1 MAENSTNVRLLS
13 ALLRGLGAI
22 SSWAA
27 AGLAFQL
34 FRLAGP
40 RRRPRFT
47 QAPDAVEYFRAGR
60 HRVASYIWQ
69 GGGPTVVLVHGW
81 NGTAGDLRSFIGPLR
96 DTGRRVVAIDLPA
109 HGRSSGRFSDLPTA
123 ADAVEAVLRREPSV
137 EAVIAHSFG
146 VPATVLAAA
155 RGAPMPRAVLISGP
169 IAVEPYLHKFIQ
181 ILGLSAATRA
191 GLLTRLRAY
200 LLARTGVPSVE
211 LSSLAPGL
219 TTKALIVH
227 DRSDREVPF
236 LSALTL
242 NRAWT
247 GSELLATEGLG
258 HMKLL
263 ADASVVE
270 RAVKFAVGWQESEV
284 EAPLPT
290 PARELRVV
298 YG

>member
-13 ALLRGLGAI
+13 AVLRGLGAV

-40 RRRPRFT
+40 RRHPRFT
-47 QAPDAVEYFRAGR
+47 QAPDAVEHFRAGR

-81 NGTAGDLRSFIGPLR
+81 NGTSADLRSFIGPLR

-109 HGRSSGRFSDLPTA
+109 HGRSSGLFSDLPTA

-169 IAVEPYLHKFIQ
+169 IAVEPYLQKFIQ

-191 GLLTRLRAY
+191 GIQKRLRAK
-200 LLARTGVPSVE
+200 LEQTRLPSAD
-211 LSSLAPGL
+211 LSTLAPRL
-219 TTKALIVH
+219 TTKGLIVH

-258 HMKLL
+258 HRKLL
-263 ADASVVE
+263 ADSSVVE
-270 RAVKFAVGWQESEV
+270 RAVQFAVGWEKVEV
-284 EAPLPT
+284 EAPRPT
-290 PARELRVV
+290 PVRELRVV
-298 YG
+298 NG

>member
-13 ALLRGLGAI
+13 AVLRGLGAI

-27 AGLAFQL
+27 AAVAFQL
-34 FRLAGP
+34 FRRSGP
-40 RRRPRFT
+40 RRQPRFRT
-47 QAPDAVEYFRAGR
+47 APDAVEHFHAGR
-60 HRVASYIWQ
+60 HRLASYVWQ

-81 NGTAGDLRSFIGPLR
+81 NGTSGDLSAFVRPLR

-123 ADAVEAVLRREPSV
+123 AEAVEAVLRREPSV

-169 IAVEPYLHKFIQ
+169 IAVEPYLQKFIQ

-191 GLLTRLRAY
+191 GILTRLRA
-200 LLARTGVPSVE
+200 LLAGTGVPSVE
-211 LSSLAPGL
+211 LSTLAPRL
-219 TTKALIVH
+219 ATKALIVH
-227 DRSDREVPF
+227 DRGDREVPF

-247 GSELLATEGLG
+247 GSELLATQGLG
-258 HMKLL
+258 HRKLL
-263 ADASVVE
+263 ADPVVVE
-270 RAVKFAVGWQESEV
+270 RAVKFAVGWEKVEV
-284 EAPLPT
+284 EAPRPT
-290 PARELRVV
+290 PARELRTVN
-298 YG
+298 G

>member
-1 MAENSTNVRLLS
+1 MAENSTNVRLMG
-13 ALLRGLGAI
+13 AVLRGLGAI

-40 RRRPRFT
+40 RRQPRFT
-47 QAPDAVEYFRAGR
+47 QAPDAVEHFRAGR
-60 HRVASYIWQ
+60 RRVTSYIWQ

-169 IAVEPYLHKFIQ
+169 IAVEPYLQRFMQ
-181 ILGLSAATRA
+181 VLGLSAATRA
-191 GLLTRLRAY
+191 GVLIRFRAF
-200 LLARTGVPSVE
+200 LARAGVPSVE
-211 LSSLAPGL
+211 LNTLAPRL
-219 TTKALIVH
+219 ATKALIVH

-236 LSALTL
+236 LSAQALH
-242 NRAWT
+242 RAWP
-247 GSELLATEGLG
+247 GSTLMATEGLG
-258 HMKLL
+258 HRKLL

-270 RAVKFAVGWQESEV
+270 RAAKFAVGWEKSEV

-298 YG
+298 NG